1 MAVAQRAISVQNRPL
16 EKRGGPT
23 RIVCL
28 DTSYGWTFGSEDDT
42 ATNFTPL
49 TNFIVLP
56 NGFLPSRVK
65 LKDRFCKGGRL
76 RLHPANISDTAIQN
90 FKSNLRFCKVGVA
103 EDICNTH
110 RRGGGPNAITVGK
123 RNTNYA

>member
-28 DTSYGWTFGSEDDT
+28 DTSYGWTFGTNDILYKLCFIFSPSGSEDDT

-56 NGFLPSRVK
+56 NGFLPSHPGSSASTPSGGVHCRVK
-65 LKDRFCKGGRL
+65 LKDRFKTSSKKCSTLYFYTRS
-76 RLHPANISDTAIQN
+76 NIG
-90 FKSNLRFCKVGVA
+90 L
-103 EDICNTH
+103 
-110 RRGGGPNAITVGK
+110 
-123 RNTNYA
+123 

>member
-56 NGFLPSRVK
+56 NGFLPSHPGSSASTPSGGVHCRVK
-65 LKDRFCKGGRL
+65 LKDRFKTSSKKFSTVYFYTRS
-76 RLHPANISDTAIQN
+76 NIG
-90 FKSNLRFCKVGVA
+90 L
-103 EDICNTH
+103 
-110 RRGGGPNAITVGK
+110 
-123 RNTNYA
+123 